1 MVSPSTPRVTAV
13 WPVWALCEGPEK
25 DRRSWGECQK
35 ETAWR
40 QKYTRRGL
48 ESSLLPEGYGWPGVC
63 SGADGNAGATE
74 AAMDTLSLYYKV
86 IGFILLM
93 PWTLLG
99 LTLVGYLRSRLGRR
113 AR

>member
-1 MVSPSTPRVTAV
+1 
-13 WPVWALCEGPEK
+13 
-25 DRRSWGECQK
+25 
-35 ETAWR
+35 
-40 QKYTRRGL
+40 
-48 ESSLLPEGYGWPGVC
+48 
-63 SGADGNAGATE
+63 
-74 AAMDTLSLYYKV
+74 MDTLSLYYKV